1 MSCAHRSKV
10 HLAATVAA
18 IIAASALLA
27 RVGADARWLAALGHA
42 IARRHGVPTGVPFAA
57 APTSHWR
64 DVIVLAELIFDGL
77 ERAFGDR
84 GLMLAQLLAVGLA
97 FAVLARDAL
106 AGGADAR
113 GTSRALL
120 LVALGALPA
129 LTIVRVQLFSLA
141 LFPVAVALLRS
152 EARRPSA
159 RIWLV
164 VPLLALWANLH
175 GTVLLG
181 LAVVLAYLLC
191 SRARRDPIL
200 AAGVAV
206 ASTLALCLTP
216 ALTGTVAY
224 YHGLLTN
231 VAAQTGQGM
240 WGMLS
245 FTSPLDLLLIAAAVA
260 LAVSVARARPLLWE
274 WAVLVALGA
283 LTIQAS
289 RNGVWLLFF
298 LAGPAAR
305 AITPTRTRWPALVGP
320 AMLASIAV
328 IAFAIARGPA
338 PGGAGQAL
346 LARAI
351 TLAHGSPVLA
361 DDLLAEQLVLDG
373 GRIWVGDPIDAF
385 SRRDQT
391 IYLDWLDGRAAGR
404 RALSAEIRVVL
415 VSRGSPAQALMAAT
429 PGFTAA
435 GGDARARIYEREGP
449 S

>member
-1 MSCAHRSKV
+1 MSSAHRSKIY
-10 HLAATVAA
+10 LAATITAIVA
-18 IIAASALLA
+18 ISALLA

-42 IARRHGVPTGVPFAA
+42 ITERHSIPTGVPFAA

-64 DVIVLAELIFDGL
+64 DAIVLAELVFNGL
-77 ERAFGDR
+77 EQAFGDR
-84 GLMLAQLLAVGLA
+84 GLMLAQLLAVGVA

-106 AGGADAR
+106 AEGADSP

-120 LVALGALPA
+120 LAAVGMLPS
-129 LTIVRVQLFSLA
+129 LTIARVQLFSLV
-141 LFPVAVALLRS
+141 LFPVVVALLRAQ
-152 EARRPSA
+152 ARRPSWQ
-159 RIWLV
+159 IWLV

-181 LAVVLAYLLC
+181 LAIVLAYLLC
-191 SRARRDPIL
+191 SRARREPMVSL
-200 AAGVAV
+200 GVAL

-231 VAAQTGQGM
+231 VAAQSGQGM

-245 FTSPLDLLLIAAAVA
+245 LTSPLDLLLIASVVV
-260 LAVSVARARPLLWE
+260 LLVRVARARPQLWE
-274 WAVLVALGA
+274 WAVLIALGA
-283 LTIQAS
+283 LTIQAA

-305 AITPTRTRWPALVGP
+305 AARAAGARWPGLVAP
-320 AMLASIAV
+320 VALASIAV
-328 IAFAIARGPA
+328 IVFAIVRGPA
-338 PGGAGQAL
+338 PVGATPAL
-346 LARAI
+346 LARAMI
-351 TLAHGSPVLA
+351 LANGSPILA
-361 DDLLAEQLVLDG
+361 EATLAEQIALDG

-385 SRRDQT
+385 SRPDQA
-391 IYLDWLDGRAAGR
+391 IYLDWLAGQATGRQ
-404 RALSAEIRVVL
+404 ALNSQVRVVL

-435 GGDARARIYEREGP
+435 GGDARTRLYQRRG
-449 S
+449 